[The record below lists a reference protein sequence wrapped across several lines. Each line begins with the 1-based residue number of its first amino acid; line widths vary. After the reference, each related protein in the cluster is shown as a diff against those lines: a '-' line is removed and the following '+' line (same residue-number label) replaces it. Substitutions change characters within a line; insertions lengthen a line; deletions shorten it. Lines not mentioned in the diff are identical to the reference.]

1 MGARR
6 DAMFLAVLFLA
17 WVIVVAVDVWQKR
30 RDYLRTQK

>member
-6 DAMFLAVLFLA
+6 DAMFLTVLFLA
-17 WVIVVAVDVWQKR
+17 WVIVVGVDVWQKR